1 MWWYAG
7 IPRTDVFA
15 FAYFHFDAVLF
26 EYRAHGVHQVVT
38 QSHPFIVQFSNG
50 GAQEY
55 LNRLHGLKVFVQRYW
70 IDGTKIGNFFKLR
83 QVLDCFVLCSDA
95 KRQWGQSPE
104 IEDSTESKDDPTS
117 PRYAMSGFHIMM
129 DDTAAAIDAR
139 RRTSLRWQDMAA
151 GAIRI
156 MIQGMTWLLE
166 SSAS

>member
-1 MWWYAG
+1 MDGHVSSLAFEHEDGNVTSPYESVNLVLWWYAG
-7 IPRTDVFA
+7 IPRTDVLA

-38 QSHPFIVQFSNG
+38 QSHPFIVQLSNG

-55 LNRLHGLKVFVQRYW
+55 LYRLHGLKVFVQRYW

-83 QVLDCFVLCSDA
+83 QILVCFVLCSDA

-117 PRYAMSGFHIMM
+117 PLYAMSGFHITM
-129 DDTAAAIDAR
+129 DDNDR
-139 RRTSLRWQDMAA
+139 PQP
-151 GAIRI
+151 
-156 MIQGMTWLLE
+156 
-166 SSAS
+166 